1 MGALMIYGIQP
12 GPLLIKSNPDLF
24 WGVMASMYV
33 GNMLLLILNLPL
45 IPLWVRIL
53 KIPYSYLYSL
63 ILILCVI
70 GSYSYNNN
78 VTDVLVMAVSSM
90 LGYLFKRY
98 GYEAAP
104 LVLAL
109 VLGPLLETALRRS
122 LLISKGSFMI
132 FITHPISAAFLVITA
147 IILVF
152 PLVTRRRLG
161 KGLEGED

>member
-1 MGALMIYGIQP
+1 
-12 GPLLIKSNPDLF
+12 
-24 WGVMASMYV
+24 
-33 GNMLLLILNLPL
+33 
-45 IPLWVRIL
+45 
-53 KIPYSYLYSL
+53 
-63 ILILCVI
+63 
-70 GSYSYNNN
+70 
-78 VTDVLVMAVSSM
+78 
-90 LGYLFKRY
+90 LFKKY

-147 IILVF
+147 IILIF

>member
-1 MGALMIYGIQP
+1 
-12 GPLLIKSNPDLF
+12 
-24 WGVMASMYV
+24 MYV
-33 GNMLLLILNLPL
+33 GNAMLLILNLPL

-53 KIPYSYLYSL
+53 KIPYSYLYSI

-78 VTDVLVMAVSSM
+78 VSDVLVMAVSSI
-90 LGYLFKRY
+90 LGYVFKKY

-122 LLISKGSFMI
+122 LLISQGSFMI
-132 FITHPISAAFLVITA
+132 FLAHPISAAFLLITA
-147 IILVF
+147 VILIF
-152 PLVTRRRLG
+152 PLVTRRRIG
-161 KGLEGED
+161 RGLEAEE